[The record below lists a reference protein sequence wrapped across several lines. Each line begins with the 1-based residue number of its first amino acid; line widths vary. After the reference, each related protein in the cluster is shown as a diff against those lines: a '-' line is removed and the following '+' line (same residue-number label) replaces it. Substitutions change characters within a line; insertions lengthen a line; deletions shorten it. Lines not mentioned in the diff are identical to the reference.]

1 MINKTEAEKIDT
13 FTVDC
18 KCFYKTPISNIILHG
33 IPPTGKT
40 CGIYKICFGDYFY
53 IGQSFNILNRIE
65 THVRVINKHYNER
78 SFKVKPTQKVMDC
91 IDRDKNLK
99 EVNVHLLEACGIFK
113 LATAEY
119 RWLRKHILDDKC
131 LNSVYDMRHSPSFFK
146 NPIKIGSQE
155 LKFDLATKEQIKLYK
170 KFLVDLKYLKK
181 NNL

>member
-1 MINKTEAEKIDT
+1 MIQHTEAEKIDT

-18 KCFYKTPISNIILHG
+18 KCFYKTPINNIMLHG

-40 CGIYKICFGDYFY
+40 CGIYKICFNEHFY
-53 IGQSFNILNRIE
+53 IGQSFNILSRIS
-65 THVRVINKHYNER
+65 THVRNINSHYNHV
-78 SFKVKPTQKVMDC
+78 SSKITIAKKITDYL
-91 IDRDKNLK
+91 DRDKS
-99 EVNVHLLEACGIFK
+99 VNSISVHLLEACGIFN

-119 RWLRKHILDDKC
+119 RWLRKYILDNKC